1 MLIVSIICVYRNA
14 HGVHTSMATFTKL
27 PSGKTRAQVRV
38 GGFYRSQTFDQ
49 EKIAKKWAK
58 EIEQQLKLSTGGD
71 YSDPPKDANFED
83 LVSVYE
89 DQVGK
94 VKEFGKNKKAVLKSL
109 KAKIGKVKLRSM
121 SEAAVRDF
129 VDRRVME
136 GAGGVTIG
144 IDLAYLRTVLSW
156 ARYVRNLNLDP
167 DITLDVKRSLNRRG
181 LKTRSTERTR
191 VASPAELTR
200 LCDHFGKM
208 TRNTIDMI
216 AVIEFAVLTSLRQE
230 EICMLRIED
239 IDFDRR
245 VMLVRDRKHPT
256 EKIGNHSEVPIL
268 DDFVSPIEKA
278 MGERTSGR
286 LFPYA
291 PRSISAA
298 FTRACHALAIEDL
311 RFHDLRHTAATDL
324 FTRELDIEAVSL
336 FTGHKDWKMLRRYT
350 HIKAESVHLV
360 ERRKALRRA
369 SEEQLKSGPDV
380 AAV

>member
-1 MLIVSIICVYRNA
+1 MLIVSIIYAYRNA

-71 YSDPPKDANFED
+71 YIDPPKDANLED

-380 AAV
+380 TTV

>member
-1 MLIVSIICVYRNA
+1 
-14 HGVHTSMATFTKL
+14 
-27 PSGKTRAQVRV
+27 
-38 GGFYRSQTFDQ
+38 
-49 EKIAKKWAK
+49 
-58 EIEQQLKLSTGGD
+58 
-71 YSDPPKDANFED
+71 
-83 LVSVYE
+83 
-89 DQVGK
+89 
-94 VKEFGKNKKAVLKSL
+94 
-109 KAKIGKVKLRSM
+109 
-121 SEAAVRDF
+121 
-129 VDRRVME
+129 
-136 GAGGVTIG
+136 
-144 IDLAYLRTVLSW
+144 
-156 ARYVRNLNLDP
+156 
-167 DITLDVKRSLNRRG
+167 
-181 LKTRSTERTR
+181 
-191 VASPAELTR
+191 
-200 LCDHFGKM
+200 M

-268 DDFVSPIEKA
+268 DDFVRPIEKA
-278 MGERTSGR
+278 MGERTTGR

-291 PRSISAA
+291 PRSVSAA

-369 SEEQLKSGPDV
+369 SEEQLQSGPDV
-380 AAV
+380 TAV

>member
-1 MLIVSIICVYRNA
+1 
-14 HGVHTSMATFTKL
+14 MATFTRL
-27 PSGKTRAQVRV
+27 PSGKTRAQVRI
-38 GGFYRSQTFDQ
+38 GGFYRAQTFDL
-49 EKIAKKWAK
+49 EKNAKKWAK

-71 YSDPPKDANFED
+71 YIDPPKDANFED

-129 VDRRVME
+129 VDRRVKE

-268 DDFVSPIEKA
+268 DDFVRPIEKA

-291 PRSISAA
+291 PRSVSAA

-369 SEEQLKSGPDV
+369 SEEQLQSGPDV
-380 AAV
+380 TSV

>member
-1 MLIVSIICVYRNA
+1 
-14 HGVHTSMATFTKL
+14 MATFTKL

-71 YSDPPKDANFED
+71 YIDPPKDANFED

-191 VASPAELTR
+191 VASPAELAR

-245 VMLVRDRKHPT
+245 VMLVRNRKHPT
-256 EKIGNHSEVPIL
+256 EKIGNHSEVPIF

-380 AAV
+380 TTV

>member
-1 MLIVSIICVYRNA
+1 MLIVSIICAYRNA

-71 YSDPPKDANFED
+71 YIDPPKDANFED

-380 AAV
+380 TAV

>member
-1 MLIVSIICVYRNA
+1 MLIVSIICAYRNA

-71 YSDPPKDANFED
+71 YIDPPKDANLED

-380 AAV
+380 TTV

>member
-1 MLIVSIICVYRNA
+1 VIIVSIICAYRIA

-49 EKIAKKWAK
+49 EKIAKRWAK

-71 YSDPPKDANFED
+71 YIDPPKDANFED

-89 DQVGK
+89 EHVGGVK
-94 VKEFGKNKKAVLKSL
+94 VFGKNKKAVLKSL
-109 KAKIGKVKLRSM
+109 KDKLGHVKLRAM
-121 SEAAVRDF
+121 SEAVVRDF
-129 VDRRVME
+129 VDRRVKE

-144 IDLAYLRTVLSW
+144 IDLAYMRTVLSW

-167 DITLDVKRSLNRRG
+167 DITLDVKRSLARRG
-181 LKTRSTERTR
+181 LKTRSNERTR
-191 VASPAELTR
+191 VASPGELAK
-200 LCDHFGKM
+200 LCEHYQRMK
-208 TRNTIDMI
+208 RNTIDMI

-239 IDFDRR
+239 IDLERR

-256 EKIGNHSEVPIL
+256 EKLGNHGEVPVL
-268 DDFVSPIEKA
+268 DDFVGPITKA
-278 MGERTSGR
+278 MGGRKTGR

-291 PRSISAA
+291 PRSVSAS
-298 FTRACHALAIEDL
+298 FTRACQALGIDDL

-369 SEEQLKSGPDV
+369 GEDQSQSSPDMTPV
-380 AAV
+380 

>member
-1 MLIVSIICVYRNA
+1 
-14 HGVHTSMATFTKL
+14 MATFTKL

-71 YSDPPKDANFED
+71 YIDPPKDANFQD

-89 DQVGK
+89 EHVGG
-94 VKEFGKNKKAVLKSL
+94 VKAFGKNKKAVLKSL
-109 KAKIGKVKLRSM
+109 KDKLGHVKLRAM
-121 SEAAVRDF
+121 SEAVVRDF
-129 VDRRVME
+129 VDRRVKE

-144 IDLAYLRTVLSW
+144 IDLAYMRTVLSW

-167 DITLDVKRSLNRRG
+167 DITLDVKRSLARRG
-181 LKTRSTERTR
+181 LKTRSNERTR
-191 VASPAELTR
+191 VASPDELAK
-200 LCDHFGKM
+200 LCGHYQRMK
-208 TRNTIDMI
+208 RNTIDMI

-239 IDFDRR
+239 IDLERR

-256 EKIGNHSEVPIL
+256 EKLGNHGEVPVL
-268 DDFVSPIEKA
+268 DDFVEPIKKA
-278 MGERTSGR
+278 MSSRKTGR

-291 PRSISAA
+291 PRSVSAS
-298 FTRACHALAIEDL
+298 FTRACQALGIDDL

-369 SEEQLKSGPDV
+369 GEDQSQSSPDV
-380 AAV
+380 TSV

>member
-1 MLIVSIICVYRNA
+1 MLIVSIICAYRIA

-71 YSDPPKDANFED
+71 YIDPPKDANFQD

-89 DQVGK
+89 EHVGG
-94 VKEFGKNKKAVLKSL
+94 VKAFGKNKKAVLKSL
-109 KAKIGKVKLRSM
+109 KDKLGHVKLRAM
-121 SEAAVRDF
+121 SEAVVRDF
-129 VDRRVME
+129 VDRRVKE

-144 IDLAYLRTVLSW
+144 IDLAYMRTVLSW

-167 DITLDVKRSLNRRG
+167 DITLDVKRSLARRG
-181 LKTRSTERTR
+181 LKTRSNERTR
-191 VASPAELTR
+191 VASPDELAK
-200 LCDHFGKM
+200 LCGHYQRMK
-208 TRNTIDMI
+208 RNTIDMI

-239 IDFDRR
+239 IDLERR

-256 EKIGNHSEVPIL
+256 EKLGNHGEVPVL
-268 DDFVSPIEKA
+268 DDFVEPIKKA
-278 MGERTSGR
+278 MSSRKTGR

-291 PRSISAA
+291 PRSVSAS
-298 FTRACHALAIEDL
+298 FTRACQALGIDDL

-369 SEEQLKSGPDV
+369 GEDQSQSSPDV
-380 AAV
+380 TSV